1 MIRFTEGEI
10 AMGIGIAPAPE
21 ATVRESF
28 IVNDFSIVVATA
40 NGTGSQTSNLAI
52 LRALFKMGIPV
63 NGKNIF
69 PSNIQG
75 LPTWYHIRLSKDG
88 YTARRHTSEILVAF
102 NQATVIQDIQTLPPG
117 GICLYNGD
125 WRSIPQRDDIT
136 YYAVPVNEFIRD
148 TGMKG
153 KLKDYISNMVYVGA
167 LAHLLEIPLEK
178 LDEALMFLFKGK
190 RRTVDSNMGVVRAAY
205 EWATANLTKDHP
217 YRVAPMNETEG
228 LIMMTGNEAAALGSV
243 FGGVT
248 FAAWYPI
255 TPSTSVI
262 DALNGYLEQLRRD
275 PETGEATYA
284 VVQAEDELAAIG
296 MVIGA
301 GFAGARAMTA
311 TSGPG
316 ISLMAEYV
324 GLGYFAEVP
333 AVIWD
338 IQRVGPST
346 GLPTRTSQGDVL
358 FTYYLGHGDTKNVI
372 LLPSSLREC
381 FDFGYM
387 ALDLAD
393 TLQTPIF
400 VLSDLDLGM
409 NNWMSEP
416 FDYPAEP
423 IKRGKV
429 LSAADVAERGFARYK
444 DIDGDGIPYR
454 TLPGNEHPLAAYFA
468 RGTGHNDN
476 AVYSERPDDWR
487 NNMARLA
494 RKFDTARSLVPAP
507 VIDEMEGAEIGLIA
521 YGTTR
526 PAIEE
531 ARDRLAADGVP
542 TGFMRLR
549 ALPIN
554 DEVEAFIARYDRVY
568 VIEMNRDG
576 QVCTLLRSELPEVA
590 TRLESLAMLDG
601 MPLTARWVVE
611 AITAAEENRP
621 RRRSA
626 YGQGKRGATEL
637 DLPDDGS
644 LSPGNGMPR
653 GDSGLTDMGHDG
665 HNREVI
671 AGE

>member
-1 MIRFTEGEI
+1 MSIGVSEGEPL
-10 AMGIGIAPAPE
+10 ARVSPAT
-21 ATVRESF
+21 ADGH

-125 WRSIPQRDDIT
+125 WRSIPQRDDIS
-136 YYAVPVNEFIRD
+136 YYAVPVNEFIRN

-190 RRTVDSNMGVVRAAY
+190 RRTVDANMAVVRAAY
-205 EWATANLTKDHP
+205 EWATTNLAKDHP
-217 YRVAPMNETEG
+217 YRIAPMNETEG
-228 LIMMTGNEAAALGSV
+228 LIMMTGNEAAALGSI

-248 FAAWYPI
+248 FVGWYPI
-255 TPSTSVI
+255 TPSTSVV
-262 DALNGYLEQLRRD
+262 DSLESYLEQMRRD

-301 GFAGARAMTA
+301 GYAGARAMTA

-316 ISLMAEYV
+316 ISLMAEFV

-416 FDYPAEP
+416 FEYPAEP

-444 DIDGDGIPYR
+444 DIDGDGITWR

-476 AVYSERPDDWR
+476 AVYSERPDDWK

-494 RKFDTARSLVPAP
+494 RKFDTARNLVPGP
-507 VIDEMEGAEIGLIA
+507 VVDETAGAEIGIIA

-531 ARDRLAADGVP
+531 ARDRLAADGIP
-542 TGFMRLR
+542 TNFMRLR

-554 DEVEAFIARYDRVY
+554 HEVEAFIERHDRVY

-576 QVCTLLRSELPEVA
+576 QMHTLLRSELPELA
-590 TRLESLAMLDG
+590 TRLESLALLDG
-601 MPLTARWVVE
+601 MPLTARWVAE
-611 AITAAEENRP
+611 AVIAAEEERP

-637 DLPDDGS
+637 DLPGDGS

-665 HNREVI
+665 HNREVLM
-671 AGE
+671 GEIQ

>member
-1 MIRFTEGEI
+1 
-10 AMGIGIAPAPE
+10 MGIGIAPAAAE
-21 ATVRESF
+21 TSAREDL
-28 IVNDFSIVVATA
+28 IINDFSLVVATA
-40 NGTGSQTSNLAI
+40 NGTGSQTANLAI

-88 YTARRHTSEILVAF
+88 YTGRRHTSEILVAF
-102 NQATVIQDIQTLPPG
+102 NQATVVQDIQTLPAG
-117 GICLYNGD
+117 GICLTNGD
-125 WRSIPQRDDIT
+125 WRSVPQRDDIT
-136 YYAVPVNEFIRD
+136 TYAVPVNEFIRD

-167 LAHLLEIPLEK
+167 LAHLLDIPLER
-178 LDEALMFLFKGK
+178 LEEALSFLFKGK

-205 EWATANLTKDHP
+205 EWAAANLPRNHP
-217 YRVAPMNETEG
+217 YRIEPMNETDG
-228 LIMMTGNEAAALGSV
+228 LIMMTGNEAAALGAV

-262 DALNGYLEQLRRD
+262 DALNGYLEQMRRD
-275 PETGEATYA
+275 PQTGEATYA
-284 VVQAEDELAAIG
+284 VIQAEDELAAIG
-296 MVIGA
+296 MVVGA

-324 GLGYFAEVP
+324 GLAYFAEVP

-372 LLPSSLREC
+372 LLPASLREC
-381 FDFGYM
+381 FEYGYK
-387 ALDLAD
+387 AFDLAD
-393 TLQTPIF
+393 TLQTPVF

-416 FDYPAEP
+416 FEYPAEP
-423 IKRGKV
+423 LRRGKV
-429 LSAADVAERGFARYK
+429 LTAEDVAEKGFARYK

-454 TLPGNEHPLAAYFA
+454 TLPGNPHPRAAYFA
-468 RGTGHNDN
+468 RGTGHNDA
-476 AVYSERPDDWR
+476 AVYSERPEDWES
-487 NNMARLA
+487 NMLRLA
-494 RKFDTARSLVPAP
+494 RKFDTARGLVPAP
-507 VIDEMEGAEIGLIA
+507 VIDENPDAEIAIIA
-521 YGTTR
+521 YGTTE
-526 PAIEE
+526 PAIIE
-531 ARDRLAADGVP
+531 ARDRLTAAGIP
-542 TGFMRLR
+542 TSFLRLR

-554 DEVEAFIARYDRVY
+554 GEVEAFIARHERTY
-568 VIEMNRDG
+568 VVELNRDG
-576 QVCTLLRSELPEVA
+576 QMHTILSAELPALA
-590 TRLESLAMLDG
+590 TRLEPLAHLDG
-601 MPLTARWVVE
+601 MPLTARWVAE
-611 AITAAEENRP
+611 ALTAQEEQRP
-621 RRRSA
+621 GRGPRSSR
-626 YGQGKRGATEL
+626 QIRQEGATEL
-637 DLPDDGS
+637 DLPGDGS
-644 LSPGNGMPR
+644 LSPGNDMPI

-671 AGE
+671 VEQS